1 MEKAPSL
8 VNLCAVSL
16 RNYILYGDDDNGILQ
31 GVYELP
37 TELFDCLLNQLPALA
52 LHKLQS
58 QMPIEKQSEFYE
70 YDCSGTGGGRKRVRC
85 GKFDLAWKALYY
97 LRWPEN
103 DEYSQEKLL
112 VKKIELENETLCDW
126 QQKYWEMHV
135 QNCFD
140 AAAET
145 AMLPSFS
152 QRIGLIELPGALI
165 KAIGYEQRAKCS
177 NRDYYTLDT
186 HCKEFGY
193 YVRLFIDSCRCL
205 RLQNV
210 FFSVETC
217 HLIARSKLKTLIL
230 KRMSSQL
237 HVDGVCKIL
246 CQHKENIE
254 FLEFANCK
262 ISSSFVEAMCQTLTV
277 KGTEMH
283 VIKHFAVKSSKF
295 LEANP
300 ASLSP
305 MLLTFISSR
314 FLETLELSDA
324 HIGRNCA
331 KLIFSTLIDAS
342 SALSTLDLSDN
353 NISGW
358 LSDFRCEVSN
368 KDSAFRDISKCL
380 QSLRVLNL
388 RGNNL
393 RKSDMDDLRFA
404 LAHMPVLEEL
414 DLADNPIEDDG
425 VKSLIPYFVETV
437 EHGPLSN
444 LNLKNCELSFD
455 GATGLL
461 DVLVA
466 LKYPMTFLSLA
477 DNDLGSRIAPA
488 LGDFLCTSIR
498 FLDIRDIGL
507 GSTGF
512 LELKIH
518 MPNVV
523 NLTYI
528 NISEN
533 RGGIQAAE
541 FLEDLIS
548 RAQELLV
555 VRAGYNLMPPESLNV
570 ICSALDNRKDL
581 MGNHKLCGS
590 KHASI
595 LAEIQRN
602 GGPTMLV
609 QSSPSQEAAY
619 DDDP

>member
-16 RNYILYGDDDNGILQ
+16 KSYILYGDDDNGILQ

-37 TELFDCLLNQLPALA
+37 TELFDCLLHQLPALA
-52 LHKLQS
+52 LHTLQS
-58 QMPIEKQSEFYE
+58 QMPIEKQNEFYE
-70 YDCSGTGGGRKRVRC
+70 YGCSGTGSGIKRVRR

-103 DEYSQEKLL
+103 VEYSQAKFL
-112 VKKIELENETLCDW
+112 VKNIELENETLSDW

-140 AAAET
+140 AAAER
-145 AMLPSFS
+145 AMLPSFN
-152 QRIGLIELPGALI
+152 QCIGLIELPDTLI
-165 KAIGYEQRAKCS
+165 KAIGYEKQAKCS
-177 NRDYYTLDT
+177 NHDYSTLHT

-193 YVRLFIDSCRCL
+193 YVRCL

-210 FFSVETC
+210 FFSAETC
-217 HLIARSKLKTLIL
+217 VSGLLIRPPFHEEAFDSKKHIENVDFEEDVLPIAYVSRTHNGHLDIK
-230 KRMSSQL
+230 KRCRL
-237 HVDGVCKIL
+237 VDGVCKIL
-246 CQHKENIE
+246 SQNKENIE
-254 FLEFANCK
+254 SLEFANCK
-262 ISSSFVEAMCQTLTV
+262 ISSTFVEAICQTLSM

-295 LEANP
+295 LEASP

-305 MLLTFISSR
+305 KLFTLMSSR
-314 FLETLELSDA
+314 LLETLELSDA
-324 HIGRNCA
+324 HIGKNCA

-358 LSDFRCEVSN
+358 LSDFRCDVSN
-368 KDSAFRDISKCL
+368 QNSSFQDISKGL
-380 QSLRVLNL
+380 QSLRVLKL

-393 RKSDMDDLRFA
+393 RKSDMDDLGFA
-404 LAHMPVLEEL
+404 LVHMPALEEL
-414 DLADNPIEDDG
+414 DLGDNPIEDDG
-425 VKSLIPYFVETV
+425 IKSLVPYFVQIV
-437 EHGPLSN
+437 EQGPLSN
-444 LNLKNCELSFD
+444 LNLKNCKLSFD

-461 DVLVA
+461 DVLLA

-477 DNDLGSRIAPA
+477 DNDLGS
-488 LGDFLCTSIR
+488 
-498 FLDIRDIGL
+498 
-507 GSTGF
+507 
-512 LELKIH
+512 
-518 MPNVV
+518 
-523 NLTYI
+523 
-528 NISEN
+528 EN

-541 FLEDLIS
+541 FLKDLIS

-570 ICSALDNRKDL
+570 ICSALDNRKGKLQLIDL
-581 MGNHKLCGS
+581 MGNHKLSSS

-595 LAEIQRN
+595 LAEIQHN

-609 QSSPSQEAAY
+609 QPSPSQEAAY
-619 DDDP
+619 DDEP